1 VSRRRQGPT
10 LVGAEDGCQISTDPM
25 VVGGAVYFTGRD
37 QVVMSPGT
45 WADIRQQPRLTAA
58 WRQALRERSAE
69 DSDEMK
75 AVIVDAGRF
84 GRERRDELARLR
96 RLGADVGLVEATE
109 QGLHH
114 LIGQMAAMP
123 DPSPVQVGGF
133 ARRYGELSA
142 EVEQVR
148 AALCRV
154 EGMLEFARV
163 GVVEHLDPTRVA
175 S

>member
-1 VSRRRQGPT
+1 MNRRRQGPT

-58 WRQALRERSAE
+58 WRQALRERLAE

-109 QGLHH
+109 LALQH

-123 DPSPVQVGGF
+123 DPTPEQVGGF
-133 ARRYGELSA
+133 ARRYSELAGE
-142 EVEQVR
+142 VDHVR
-148 AALCRV
+148 VALLRL
-154 EGMLEFARV
+154 EGMLELARA
-163 GVVEHLDPTRVA
+163 GVVEHLDPATMA
-175 S
+175 

>member
-58 WRQALRERSAE
+58 WRQALRERPE
-69 DSDEMK
+69 DASTVK
-75 AVIVDAGRF
+75 SVIVDAGRF
-84 GRERRDELARLR
+84 GRERRDELARQR
-96 RLGADVGLVEATE
+96 RLGADVGLVESTE
-109 QGLHH
+109 LHLHH
-114 LIGQMAAMP
+114 LLGQMAAMP
-123 DPSPVQVGGF
+123 DPTPEQVGGF
-133 ARRYGELSA
+133 ARRYGELA
-142 EVEQVR
+142 GEVEQVR
-148 AALCRV
+148 VALYRV
-154 EGMLEFARV
+154 EGMLELAQA